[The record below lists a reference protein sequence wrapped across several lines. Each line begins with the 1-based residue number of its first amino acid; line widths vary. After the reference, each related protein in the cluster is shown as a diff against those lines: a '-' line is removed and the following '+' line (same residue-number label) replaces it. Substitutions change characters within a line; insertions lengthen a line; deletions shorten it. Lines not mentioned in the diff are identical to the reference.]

1 MTRRRRR
8 RVVPLCLPPFLACA
22 VCLASAACEREAKPL
37 DMGKNAASII
47 GPVSVR
53 VHPSFTQV
61 KDWDDDGKPDGV
73 EALLEVRDRWN
84 EPIRATGG
92 VLFELYDYRR
102 GYPDPRGRRLVN
114 PWTASL
120 ATVEDQ
126 AARWDRVSRA
136 YKFQLAYPQADP
148 DHTYVLTVSFE
159 TAGGR
164 LFDQLNLGPDPE

>member
-1 MTRRRRR
+1 MTRPRRAAT
-8 RVVPLCLPPFLACA
+8 PLLLPPLVAVLAC
-22 VCLASAACEREAKPL
+22 LTSNACERKVRPL

-47 GPVSVR
+47 GPVTVR
-53 VHPSFTQV
+53 IHPSFTQV
-61 KDWDDDGKPDGV
+61 KDWNGDGKPDGV

-136 YKFQLAYPQADP
+136 YKFQLAYD
-148 DHTYVLTVSFE
+148 
-159 TAGGR
+159 
-164 LFDQLNLGPDPE
+164 